1 MNVLTIHIAADAVAS
16 LGVAGRPLSPKALV
30 ALLAL
35 TDAAPNGA
43 KDTNRSLSLAWL
55 SQRCGTVG
63 KPVQE
68 RVLRRVLADL
78 HHAGLITLDA
88 KRGRAPFVRVE
99 PAGTP
104 FTAVPVA
111 LLWSTNATVGG
122 PLRDGAL
129 QSVVA
134 LLTLLQGCD
143 WRTRKGRAALADL
156 SERRNKY
163 TELRSIEEVKPSRV
177 ALQRLAGPS
186 MTWARPANGK
196 GRGYYHVTYDWGL
209 LPPLSKADGRA
220 IPDSPPVPT
229 PPRDAPS
236 QSQKR
241 PNSIFDALRASASP
255 PLTQPAHFSTDQET
269 A

>member
-1 MNVLTIHIAADAVAS
+1 MNALTIHIAADAVAS

-35 TDAAPNGA
+35 TDTAPNGA
-43 KDTNRSLSLAWL
+43 KDTNRSLSVAWL
-55 SQRCGTVG
+55 SQRCGTAG

-88 KRGRAPFVRVE
+88 KRGRAPVVRVE

-111 LLWSTNATVGG
+111 LLWSTTATVGG

-163 TELRSIEEVKPSRV
+163 TDLRSIEEVKPSRV

-186 MTWARPANGK
+186 MTWIRPANGN
-196 GRGYYHVTYDWGL
+196 GRGFYHVTYDWGL
-209 LPPLSKADGRA
+209 LPPLQTQRDDASNTAA
-220 IPDSPPVPT
+220 PDSPPVPIRSHDFQ
-229 PPRDAPS
+229 PQPDEDIYAFMGLDPDHLPE
-236 QSQKR
+236 R
-241 PNSIFDALRASASP
+241 PTHQESA
-255 PLTQPAHFSTDQET
+255 
-269 A
+269 